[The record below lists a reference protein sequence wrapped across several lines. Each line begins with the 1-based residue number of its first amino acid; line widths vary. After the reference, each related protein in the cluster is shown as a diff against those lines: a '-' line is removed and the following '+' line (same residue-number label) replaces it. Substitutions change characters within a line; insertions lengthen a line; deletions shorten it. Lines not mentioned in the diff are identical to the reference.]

1 MPALGLTNGWDIV
14 YAIRLTDVNRSILQ
28 NQAGWPAAASGSSSG
43 ATGTYSLAATLK
55 SWRIT
60 AASQTGGGTLTLDV
74 DFAPG
79 STLTKTPASGTPVT
93 TALDGMTATVQLGLA
108 WVAAAGSSRD
118 LLPTDLVVS
127 AITPPGSLDAA
138 TESVVRQMLKSS
150 LLGNQTAFKASLATI
165 NIADKEAQGT
175 LQWLKPNANISFT
188 VSVPQMSVAP
198 TLENSFL
205 AVLAMTESRQA
216 TGLTQ
221 EVSANAIPDNDRA
234 AFLIDKRLFFEKM
247 VKPGMAAL
255 FSNATADDFE
265 LFNDDKG
272 IRNTRDLAFP
282 RLNIPASHAAHER
295 DVSPTIAA
303 RNFNFELDGTTLVM
317 RLQDFTFE
325 WQAGVTVKL
334 THTSRARVSLTSDQ
348 RLQLVEDSTTTN
360 SNVIIA
366 SWVTWT
372 TVGAGVGLAIAAC
385 AVGAAIGAAVE
396 GVAEGAAVEAEETAT
411 QTGKAIAMKTIS
423 TSLSE
428 ESSEAASQAEA
439 ESASDALQDIR
450 AVAGGVQSKAGPMP
464 GFFSRNWL
472 KIKAALIAGL
482 PGTVGGAVIANI
494 ANILTSQAEGQTA
507 DIPTVDAFATEA
519 VSPVSWPDQTAF
531 RLSSVVLNDALQIGG
546 NPFPTTP

>member
-1 MPALGLTNGWDIV
+1 
-14 YAIRLTDVNRSILQ
+14 
-28 NQAGWPAAASGSSSG
+28 
-43 ATGTYSLAATLK
+43 
-55 SWRIT
+55 
-60 AASQTGGGTLTLDV
+60 
-74 DFAPG
+74 
-79 STLTKTPASGTPVT
+79 
-93 TALDGMTATVQLGLA
+93 
-108 WVAAAGSSRD
+108 
-118 LLPTDLVVS
+118 
-127 AITPPGSLDAA
+127 
-138 TESVVRQMLKSS
+138 
-150 LLGNQTAFKASLATI
+150 
-165 NIADKEAQGT
+165 
-175 LQWLKPNANISFT
+175 
-188 VSVPQMSVAP
+188 
-198 TLENSFL
+198 
-205 AVLAMTESRQA
+205 
-216 TGLTQ
+216 
-221 EVSANAIPDNDRA
+221 
-234 AFLIDKRLFFEKM
+234 
-247 VKPGMAAL
+247 
-255 FSNATADDFE
+255 
-265 LFNDDKG
+265 
-272 IRNTRDLAFP
+272 
-282 RLNIPASHAAHER
+282 
-295 DVSPTIAA
+295 
-303 RNFNFELDGTTLVM
+303 M